1 MLGKTY
7 IYKSFITFVDIFF
20 MPNLYDMRKLLL
32 MLLAGSS
39 MLVSGASSADLNLA
53 DAAGYLS
60 RGRLMWADRN
70 YEGCL
75 DQMLNVIQLTPTPE
89 QREEAE
95 RYMAL
100 ATLGI
105 GDDEALP
112 MLEAWLRKYP
122 ESVHRQEMMK
132 AVGDVLFNTG
142 SYREAVE
149 QYAKVD
155 PAALTETQAAD
166 MLYREAYSLLM
177 LGDYAEAETKFESLL
192 ADNRYRNAARY
203 YMAYIAYARKDYSTA
218 LQLFRKVD
226 TSAAPGASAPY
237 YMAQIYFMQG
247 DYSDALASARKAISA
262 DLIPSFTNE
271 SRRIAGESLYAMGNL
286 EDAVGY
292 LWDYAAKSPNPAPSA
307 YYILGIDEWNRGD
320 YNAAGKL
327 FQQAVNE
334 DNAMGQSAY
343 LYLGQTY
350 LKQGNTNS
358 ALMAFQKAYEMNYD
372 PATRETA
379 FYNYA
384 VAKSN
389 GGKAPFENSA
399 AIFED
404 FIESYPDSRYA
415 PAVQNHIV
423 SGYLSDGNYAKA
435 LEAADKFRNPT
446 AEVLTAKQR
455 ALLGMAVNEINAG
468 NAADALSHLQAV
480 YTVSGGSAAIAHEA
494 RIWEGDSYMLLSRPA
509 DAAKAYAEYLAGASA
524 DDPNRG
530 LALYNLGYARYQ
542 LKEYESARED
552 LTDALA
558 TGGLDA
564 RLSAD
569 ARNRIADCLY
579 YDKKYSQALAQYRQA
594 AETSPATA
602 DYSLYQAAVMKGLTG
617 DNNAKIAGL
626 DEMMA
631 SFPASPYVA
640 EALLEKASAQTALS
654 QTAAANATYSRL
666 LKEYPLTAQGRRAA
680 LILAINAQDER
691 DMTKA
696 IRAYQGV
703 IKAYP
708 SSDEARIASDD
719 LKQIMADAGRLDDYV
734 AFMESVPGAPSVDK
748 ADIDRSAF
756 QAAEKAYAKTGDTAP
771 LAAYITRYPGGM
783 FEAEALYYLAEN
795 ATAKGNVDEAVD
807 YSRRVV
813 DTYPKSTVAE
823 DARVILAEGLLNQG
837 NGDAALDQYRQL
849 AQSASSPRNIL
860 AARMGIMTNSLRAGD
875 DAAVIEESDKVLAMT
890 DVPTASLNETR
901 FMRGLALS
909 RSGKTAE
916 AEAEWA
922 EVASQVNDV
931 NGSKSAVYL
940 AQSMLGRG
948 DAKGA
953 AKTINKFIDASP
965 AQPYWLARG
974 FIVLSDALRAEGNTF
989 EADQYLKTLKANYPG
1004 KQPDIFLMIDQRLSR
1019 SKK

>member
-1 MLGKTY
+1 
-7 IYKSFITFVDIFF
+7 
-20 MPNLYDMRKLLL
+20 MRKLLL
-32 MLLAGSS
+32 TILAGSS
-39 MLVSGASSADLNLA
+39 MLAAGATTADLNLA
-53 DAAGYLS
+53 DAEGYLS

-75 DQMLNVIQLTPTPE
+75 DQMLNVIQLTPTPD

-122 ESVHRQEMMK
+122 SSVHRQEMMM

-142 SYREAVE
+142 SYREAVD
-149 QYAKVD
+149 QYARVD
-155 PAALTETQAAD
+155 PDALSETQAGD

-177 LGDYAEAETKFESLL
+177 LGDYTQASAKFDTLV

-203 YMAYIAYARKDYSTA
+203 YLAYIAYARKDYSEA
-218 LQLFRKVD
+218 LKLFKTVD
-226 TSAAPGASAPY
+226 TSTAPGASAPY

-247 DYSDALASARKAISA
+247 DYPEALASARKAIA
-262 DLIPSFTNE
+262 ANIIPSFTTE

-286 EDAVGY
+286 EEAAPY
-292 LWDYAAKSPNPAPSA
+292 LWDYAAKAKNPAPSA

-320 YNAAGKL
+320 YAAAGKL

-358 ALMAFQKAYEMNYD
+358 ALMAFQKAYEMTYD

-404 FIESYPDSRYA
+404 FIASYPDSRYA

-423 SGYLSDGNYAKA
+423 SGYLADGNYAKA
-435 LEAADKFRNPT
+435 LEAADKFKNPT

-455 ALLGMAVNEINAG
+455 ALLGLAIAEINDGDASE
-468 NAADALSHLQAV
+468 ALSNLQALREV
-480 YTVSGGSAAIAHEA
+480 RGGSGAVSHEA
-494 RIWEGDSYMLLSRPA
+494 LIWEGDCHTLLSQPA
-509 DAAKAYAEYLAGASA
+509 EAAEAYSKYLSGASA
-524 DDPNRG
+524 DDPNRA
-530 LALYNLGYARYQ
+530 LALYNLGYARYELHDYAAAQ
-542 LKEYESARED
+542 TD
-552 LTDALA
+552 LTKALN
-558 TGGLDA
+558 TGMLDN

-579 YDKKYSQALAQYRQA
+579 YDKKYSQAMAQYRTA
-594 AETSPATA
+594 AETSPGTA
-602 DYSLYQAAVMKGLTG
+602 DYSLYQAAVMQGLTG
-617 DNNAKIAGL
+617 DNSAKVTQL
-626 DEMMA
+626 DAMMS
-631 SFPASPYVA
+631 SFPESPYVP
-640 EALLEKASAQTALS
+640 EALLEKASAQTAMAQTS
-654 QTAAANATYSRL
+654 QANATYSRL
-666 LKEYPLTAQGRRAA
+666 LRDYPLTAQGRRAA
-680 LILAINAQDER
+680 LILAINTQNGGSKDKS
-691 DMTKA
+691 KA
-696 IRAYQGV
+696 IDAYKEV

-708 SSDEARIASDD
+708 SSDEARVAADD
-719 LKQIMADAGRLDDYV
+719 LKQLMADAGRLDEYV
-734 AFMESVPGAPSVDK
+734 EFMESIPGAPSVDK

-756 QAAEKAYAKTGDTAP
+756 YAAEKAYNADGNTKP
-771 LAAYITRYPGGM
+771 LLAYIGRYPGGM
-783 FEAEALYYLAEN
+783 FEAEALYYLADN
-795 ATAKGNVDEAVD
+795 ARAKGNTEEAVEFS
-807 YSRRVV
+807 SRLVN
-813 DTYPKSTVAE
+813 TYPKSTVAE
-823 DARVILAEGLLNQG
+823 DARVILADGLLSQG
-837 NGDAALDQYRQL
+837 NGDQALEEYKEL
-849 AQSASSPRNIL
+849 SQSASNPSNL
-860 AARMGIMTNSLRAGD
+860 LSARMGIMTNSLQAGD
-875 DAAVIEESDKVLAMT
+875 DATVIAEADKVLAMS
-890 DVPTASLNETR
+890 DVPTDRLTETR
-901 FMRGLALS
+901 FMRGLALK
-909 RSGKTAE
+909 RTGKIDE

-922 EVASQVNDV
+922 KVASQVSDT

-940 AQSMLGRG
+940 AQSMLDRG
-948 DAKGA
+948 DTKGA
-953 AKTINKFIDASP
+953 IKTVNAFIDASP

-974 FIVLSDALRAEGNTF
+974 FIVLSDALRASGNTF
-989 EADQYLKTLKANYPG
+989 EADQYLKTLKTNYPG
-1004 KQPDIFLMIDQRLSR
+1004 KQPDIFLMIDQRL
-1019 SKK
+1019 KK

>member
-1 MLGKTY
+1 
-7 IYKSFITFVDIFF
+7 
-20 MPNLYDMRKLLL
+20 MRKLLL
-32 MLLAGSS
+32 TILAGSS
-39 MLVSGASSADLNLA
+39 MLAAGATTADLNLA
-53 DAAGYLS
+53 DAEGYLS

-75 DQMLNVIQLTPTPE
+75 DQMLNVIQLTPTPD

-122 ESVHRQEMMK
+122 SSVHRQEMMM

-142 SYREAVE
+142 SYREAVD

-155 PAALTETQAAD
+155 PDALSETQAGD

-177 LGDYAEAETKFESLL
+177 LGDYTQASVKFDTLV

-203 YMAYIAYARKDYSTA
+203 YLAYIAYARKDYSEA
-218 LQLFRKVD
+218 LKLFKTVD
-226 TSAAPGASAPY
+226 TSTAPGASAPY

-247 DYSDALASARKAISA
+247 DYPEALASARKAIA
-262 DLIPSFTNE
+262 ANIIPSFTTE

-286 EDAVGY
+286 EEAAPY
-292 LWDYAAKSPNPAPSA
+292 LWDYAAKAKNPAPSA

-320 YNAAGKL
+320 YAAAGKL

-358 ALMAFQKAYEMNYD
+358 ALMAFQKAYEMTYD

-404 FIESYPDSRYA
+404 FIASYPESRYA

-423 SGYLSDGNYAKA
+423 SGYLADGNYAKA
-435 LEAADKFRNPT
+435 LEAADKFKNPT

-455 ALLGMAVNEINAG
+455 ALLGLAIAEINDGDAS
-468 NAADALSHLQAV
+468 AALSHLQALRAV
-480 YTVSGGSAAIAHEA
+480 RGGSSAVSHEA
-494 RIWEGDSYMLLSRPA
+494 LVWEGDCHTLLSQPA
-509 DAAKAYAEYLAGASA
+509 EAAEAYSKYLSGASA
-524 DDPNRG
+524 DDPNRA
-530 LALYNLGYARYQ
+530 LALYNLGYARYELHDYAAAQ
-542 LKEYESARED
+542 SD
-552 LTDALA
+552 LTKALN
-558 TGGLDA
+558 TGMLDS

-579 YDKKYSQALAQYRQA
+579 YDKKYSQAMAQYRTA

-602 DYSLYQAAVMKGLTG
+602 DYSLYQAAVMQGLTG
-617 DNNAKIAGL
+617 DNSAKVTQL
-626 DEMMA
+626 DAMMS
-631 SFPASPYVA
+631 SFPESPYVP
-640 EALLEKASAQTALS
+640 EALLEKASAQTAMAQTS
-654 QTAAANATYSRL
+654 QANATYARL
-666 LKEYPLTAQGRRAA
+666 LKDYPLTAQGRRAA
-680 LILAINAQDER
+680 LILAINTQNGGAKDKSKSI
-691 DMTKA
+691 D
-696 IRAYQGV
+696 AYKEV

-708 SSDEARIASDD
+708 SSDEARVAADD
-719 LKQIMADAGRLDDYV
+719 LKQLMADAGRLDEYV
-734 AFMESVPGAPSVDK
+734 EFMESIPGAPSVDK
-748 ADIDRSAF
+748 TDIDRSAF
-756 QAAEKAYAKTGDTAP
+756 YAAEKAYNADGNTKP
-771 LAAYITRYPGGM
+771 LLAYIGRYPGGM
-783 FEAEALYYLAEN
+783 FEAEALYYLADN
-795 ATAKGNVDEAVD
+795 ARAKGNTEEAVEFS
-807 YSRRVV
+807 SRLVN
-813 DTYPKSTVAE
+813 TYPKSTVAE
-823 DARVILAEGLLNQG
+823 DARVILADGLLSQG
-837 NGDAALDQYRQL
+837 NGDQALEEYKEL
-849 AQSASSPRNIL
+849 SQSASNPSNLL
-860 AARMGIMTNSLRAGD
+860 AARMGIMTNSLQAGD
-875 DAAVIEESDKVLAMT
+875 DATVIAEADKVLAMS
-890 DVPTASLNETR
+890 DVPTAKLTETR
-901 FMRGLALS
+901 FMRGLALK
-909 RSGKTAE
+909 RTGKIDE

-922 EVASQVNDV
+922 KVASQVSDT

-940 AQSMLGRG
+940 AQSMLDRG
-948 DAKGA
+948 DTKGA
-953 AKTINKFIDASP
+953 IKTVNAFIDASP

-974 FIVLSDALRAEGNTF
+974 FIVLSDALRASGNTF
-989 EADQYLKTLKANYPG
+989 EADQYLKTLKTNYPG
-1004 KQPDIFLMIDQRLSR
+1004 KQPDIFLMIDQRL
-1019 SKK
+1019 KN

>member
-1 MLGKTY
+1 
-7 IYKSFITFVDIFF
+7 
-20 MPNLYDMRKLLL
+20 MRKLLL
-32 MLLAGSS
+32 TILAGSS
-39 MLVSGASSADLNLA
+39 MLAAGATTADLNLA
-53 DAAGYLS
+53 DAEGYLS

-75 DQMLNVIQLTPTPE
+75 DQMLNVIQLTPTPD

-122 ESVHRQEMMK
+122 SSVHRQEMMM

-142 SYREAVE
+142 SYREAVD
-149 QYAKVD
+149 QYARVD
-155 PAALTETQAAD
+155 PDALSETQAGD

-177 LGDYAEAETKFESLL
+177 LGDYTQASAKFDTLV

-203 YMAYIAYARKDYSTA
+203 YLAYIAYARKDYSEA
-218 LQLFRKVD
+218 LKLFKTVD
-226 TSAAPGASAPY
+226 TSTAPGASAPY

-247 DYSDALASARKAISA
+247 DYPEALASARKAIA
-262 DLIPSFTNE
+262 ANIIPSFTTE

-286 EDAVGY
+286 EEAAPY
-292 LWDYAAKSPNPAPSA
+292 LWDYAAKAKNPAPSA

-320 YNAAGKL
+320 YAAAGKL

-358 ALMAFQKAYEMNYD
+358 ALMAFQKAYEMTYD

-404 FIESYPDSRYA
+404 FIASYPDSRYA

-423 SGYLSDGNYAKA
+423 SGYLADGNYAKA
-435 LEAADKFRNPT
+435 LEAADKFKNPT

-455 ALLGMAVNEINAG
+455 ALLGLAIAEINDGDASE
-468 NAADALSHLQAV
+468 ALSHLQALREV
-480 YTVSGGSAAIAHEA
+480 RGGSGAVSHEA
-494 RIWEGDSYMLLSRPA
+494 LIWEGDCHSLLSQPA
-509 DAAKAYAEYLAGASA
+509 EAAEAYSKYLSGASA
-524 DDPNRG
+524 DDPNRA
-530 LALYNLGYARYQ
+530 LALYNLGYARYELHDYAAAQ
-542 LKEYESARED
+542 TD
-552 LTDALA
+552 LTKALN
-558 TGGLDA
+558 TGMLDN

-579 YDKKYSQALAQYRQA
+579 YDKKYSQAMAQYRTA
-594 AETSPATA
+594 AETSPGTA
-602 DYSLYQAAVMKGLTG
+602 DYSLYQAAVMQGLTG
-617 DNNAKIAGL
+617 DNSAKVTQL
-626 DEMMA
+626 DAMMS
-631 SFPASPYVA
+631 SFPESPYVP
-640 EALLEKASAQTALS
+640 EALLEKASAQTAMAQTS
-654 QTAAANATYSRL
+654 QANATYSRL
-666 LKEYPLTAQGRRAA
+666 LRDYPLTAQGRRAA
-680 LILAINAQDER
+680 LILAINTQNGGSKDKS
-691 DMTKA
+691 KA
-696 IRAYQGV
+696 IDAYKEV

-708 SSDEARIASDD
+708 SSDEARVAADD
-719 LKQIMADAGRLDDYV
+719 LKQLMADAGRLDEYV
-734 AFMESVPGAPSVDK
+734 EFMESIPGAPSVDK

-756 QAAEKAYAKTGDTAP
+756 YAAEKAYNADGNTKP
-771 LAAYITRYPGGM
+771 LLAYIGRYPGGM
-783 FEAEALYYLAEN
+783 FEAEALYYLADN
-795 ATAKGNVDEAVD
+795 ARAKGNTEEAVEFS
-807 YSRRVV
+807 SRLVN
-813 DTYPKSTVAE
+813 TYPKSTVAE
-823 DARVILAEGLLNQG
+823 DARVILADGLLSQG
-837 NGDAALDQYRQL
+837 NGDQALEEYKEL
-849 AQSASSPRNIL
+849 SQSASNPSNL
-860 AARMGIMTNSLRAGD
+860 LSARMGIMTNSLQAGD
-875 DAAVIEESDKVLAMT
+875 DATVIAEADKVLAMS
-890 DVPTASLNETR
+890 DVPTDRLTETR
-901 FMRGLALS
+901 FMRGLALK
-909 RSGKTAE
+909 RTGKIDE

-922 EVASQVNDV
+922 KVASQVSDT

-940 AQSMLGRG
+940 AQSMLDRG
-948 DAKGA
+948 DTKGA
-953 AKTINKFIDASP
+953 IKTVNAFIDASP

-974 FIVLSDALRAEGNTF
+974 FIVLSDALRASGNTF
-989 EADQYLKTLKANYPG
+989 EADQYLKTLKTNYPG
-1004 KQPDIFLMIDQRLSR
+1004 KQPDIFLMIDQRL
-1019 SKK
+1019 KK